1 MVQHVIERLGEVRG
15 PNYDFQSCEIFRNLI
30 HHIGHENSWRP
41 CRKSATCGTLT
52 AFSMTLCRGIHEG
65 VEACSGLDNR
75 APKMILLVM
84 ISIPMKSR
92 RPGRK
97 SATLVMLPTFWLT
110 VCKRLHEGAEA
121 CSDLGLHEVHAALE
135 LNSYLMK
142 LMKTFWTKT
151 NPPPSKK
158 AVSRRRLEE
167 VKQQRSGKKI
177 SKSSLP
183 CRTRGTCVRLRKTT

>member
-15 PNYDFQSCEIFRNLI
+15 PNYDFQNCESFRNLT
-30 HHIGHENSWRP
+30 HHIGHMMSWRP
-41 CRKSATCGTLT
+41 CRKSATL
-52 AFSMTLCRGIHEG
+52 
-65 VEACSGLDNR
+65 
-75 APKMILLVM
+75 
-84 ISIPMKSR
+84 
-92 RPGRK
+92 
-97 SATLVMLPTFWLT
+97 ATLATFLLT
-110 VCKRLHEGAEA
+110 ICRSLREGAEV
-121 CSDLGLHEVHAALE
+121 CSDLGFHEVHAALE

-167 VKQQRSGKKI
+167 VKQQRSGKQI